1 MVKHFSSGEQDLTA
15 GGNDGQKQ
23 KNFEFLRKR
32 KEANGSETTSS
43 MISTNHTQGVQSMK
57 NLQQFNMGNN
67 FKKQDFFSPSPKQP
81 INDIKCP
88 EDKPRYEINIK
99 AEQPS
104 NHSFSPNP
112 TPNF

>member
-43 MISTNHTQGVQSMK
+43 MISTNHIQGVQSMK
-57 NLQQFNMGNN
+57 NLQQLYQNSNLR
-67 FKKQDFFSPSPKQP
+67 KPDFFSPM
-81 INDIKCP
+81 
-88 EDKPRYEINIK
+88 PR
-99 AEQPS
+99 
-104 NHSFSPNP
+104 H
-112 TPNF
+112 